1 MPRFPAPTES
11 PPSEAAGNPTTTA
24 ADQYCVTTTTERPSP
39 PSGARTAGDQS
50 LPRLLKRLHFFAGVL
65 CAPLI
70 LVAAVTGFLY
80 AVSPTVERIVHH
92 DLLTATVQD
101 APTAPVSDQVT
112 AARAEFPD
120 LPLAGVRLGE
130 DDETTRVLLDDAD
143 LPESTTRAV
152 FVDPYS
158 GEVVGDSTQYGSSG
172 ALPLRHWLSQ
182 GHRMLWLGE
191 PGRIYS
197 ELAASWLGVLAVGGL
212 VMWWQRHRKHP
223 ERMLRTGGRGRTRT
237 MRRHGA
243 TGTVVAVGLV
253 FLTVTGL
260 TWSSVAGAN
269 IGQMRSALSWQEPA
283 VSTSIPGVAGASGT
297 SGDAGAAEEHA
308 GHEGHEG
315 HSGHGGA
322 GASSGSGGFVRG
334 LNPGSVD
341 RVAATAVEELRA
353 PVTLTP
359 PASDGEAWT
368 VKENRAAY
376 RLTNDA
382 ISVDWATGQV
392 TDRVDFRDWPVAA
405 QLTAWLIQLHMG
417 TLFGLPNQL
426 VLAALAAAIVVMV
439 VWGYTMW
446 FRRRGRNQVL
456 ASAPPRASAPGSSW
470 NAGTVTLA
478 VALVAYAAVAPLFGV
493 TCLAFVVLSA
503 LWSRFSRSRR

>member
-1 MPRFPAPTES
+1 MAAPPET
-11 PPSEAAGNPTTTA
+11 PGAHAAHRWPGTHP
-24 ADQYCVTTTTERPSP
+24 
-39 PSGARTAGDQS
+39 
-50 LPRLLKRLHFFAGVL
+50 
-65 CAPLI
+65 
-70 LVAAVTGFLY
+70 
-80 AVSPTVERIVHH
+80 H
-92 DLLTATVQD
+92 DA
-101 APTAPVSDQVT
+101 
-112 AARAEFPD
+112 AAR
-120 LPLAGVRLGE
+120 
-130 DDETTRVLLDDAD
+130 
-143 LPESTTRAV
+143 
-152 FVDPYS
+152 
-158 GEVVGDSTQYGSSG
+158 GDGN
-172 ALPLRHWLSQ
+172 
-182 GHRMLWLGE
+182 
-191 PGRIYS
+191 
-197 ELAASWLGVLAVGGL
+197 
-212 VMWWQRHRKHP
+212 
-223 ERMLRTGGRGRTRT
+223 GRGRGPGLPH
-237 MRRHGA
+237 RHR
-243 TGTVVAVGLV
+243 VDLV
-253 FLTVTGL
+253 FGGGGEHRSDALGVEL
-260 TWSSVAGAN
+260 AGAC
-269 IGQMRSALSWQEPA
+269 GVDLDPRGCRGVRHQWGRRGGGRTCRTRGARGAQWPRRGRSVQRVRRFRPGPEPRLGR
-283 VSTSIPGVAGASGT
+283 P
-297 SGDAGAAEEHA
+297 
-308 GHEGHEG
+308 
-315 HSGHGGA
+315 
-322 GASSGSGGFVRG
+322 
-334 LNPGSVD
+334 
-341 RVAATAVEELRA
+341 VAATAVEELRA

-405 QLTAWLIQLHMG
+405 QLSAWLIQLHMG

>member
-39 PSGARTAGDQS
+39 PSGARTASDQS

-253 FLTVTGL
+253 YLTVTGL

-315 HSGHGGA
+315 AQWPRRGRSVQR
-322 GASSGSGGFVRG
+322 VRRFR
-334 LNPGSVD
+334 PGP
-341 RVAATAVEELRA
+341 E
-353 PVTLTP
+353 P
-359 PASDGEAWT
+359 
-368 VKENRAAY
+368 
-376 RLTNDA
+376 RL
-382 ISVDWATGQV
+382 G
-392 TDRVDFRDWPVAA
+392 RPGRR
-405 QLTAWLIQLHMG
+405 H
-417 TLFGLPNQL
+417 
-426 VLAALAAAIVVMV
+426 
-439 VWGYTMW
+439 
-446 FRRRGRNQVL
+446 RRRGTAR
-456 ASAPPRASAPGSSW
+456 PGH
-470 NAGTVTLA
+470 AHPARV
-478 VALVAYAAVAPLFGV
+478 
-493 TCLAFVVLSA
+493 
-503 LWSRFSRSRR
+503 RR